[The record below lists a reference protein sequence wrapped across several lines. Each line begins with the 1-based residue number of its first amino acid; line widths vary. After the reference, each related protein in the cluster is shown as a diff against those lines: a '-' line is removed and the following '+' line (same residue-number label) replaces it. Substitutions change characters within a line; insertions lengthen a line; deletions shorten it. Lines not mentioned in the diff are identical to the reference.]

1 MVCDNK
7 TNEFGWHVAGMVRF
21 KNGEREKVLTPECLE
36 SMVGNVYQKPGRNR
50 FKKCFPILEETLFKW
65 ELFSQSPVLGKGADT
80 LGDYIDEDGDY
91 YLNFVDTCRYFTVA
105 YISDLYR
112 TGKRMIAFKDEET
125 RDLAYAYLNSSFC
138 YWHWRLYDGEI
149 TYQKG
154 MLDNLPVF
162 FKKLQPPERKRLIE
176 IAKEMQALE
185 PTFLV
190 TKKNSGKMMESI
202 RFPDKY
208 REEIDEIL
216 LKSLGSDKTYLIF
229 NALHAHSVFL

>member
-1 MVCDNK
+1 M
-7 TNEFGWHVAGMVRF
+7 
-21 KNGEREKVLTPECLE
+21 
-36 SMVGNVYQKPGRNR
+36 
-50 FKKCFPILEETLFKW
+50 
-65 ELFSQSPVLGKGADT
+65 
-80 LGDYIDEDGDY
+80 
-91 YLNFVDTCRYFTVA
+91 DTCRYFTVA

-112 TGKRMIAFKDEET
+112 AGKRMIAFKDEET
-125 RDLAYAYLNSSFC
+125 RDIAYCFLNSSFC

-154 MLDNLPVF
+154 MLDSMPVF
-162 FKKLQPPERKRLIE
+162 FKKLQQPARKRLVE

-208 REEIDEIL
+208 REEINEIL
-216 LKSLGSDKTYLIF
+216 LKSIGSDKNYLIF
-229 NALHAHSVFL
+229 NSLHAHSIFL